1 MYQITPI
8 ILEKITPQEYQ
19 AIGLYL
25 DNNPIILAAL
35 RTLLAI
41 AEDSKELDLLEE
53 SLALEQENTEVPK
66 PPHPIMRRSS
76 SDGLL
81 NYTFSSLE
89 KQSSEVEIIPSTVVE
104 EIIESTS
111 STVIE
116 EMTESTSSTV
126 IEETTEST
134 SSTVEEI
141 IESRPTVMGTHDNK
155 TVNVVGCNATPV
167 QPSTLQEVAV
177 QNRLYSAVLVGNN
190 KVSKGTK
197 PCASHKYKVVS
208 VNFAD
213 LVSAKAFPP
222 LHEFPE
228 ISRETAR
235 KACRRYCTKL
245 TRLVTTKSLGS
256 KRL

>member
-1 MYQITPI
+1 MYQVIPI

-25 DNNPIILAAL
+25 DSNPIILAAL

-66 PPHPIMRRSS
+66 PPNTIMRRSS

-116 EMTESTSSTV
+116 EIVESTSSTV
-126 IEETTEST
+126 IEEIIEST

-141 IESRPTVMGTHDNK
+141 IESTPTVMDTHDNK

-167 QPSTLQEVAV
+167 QPSTSQEVAV

-190 KVSKGTK
+190 KVSKGAK
-197 PCASHKYKVVS
+197 PCANHKSKVVS
-208 VNFAD
+208 VNFAN

-228 ISRETAR
+228 ISRETVR

>member
-1 MYQITPI
+1 MYQVIPVA
-8 ILEKITPQEYQ
+8 LEKITPQEYQ

-81 NYTFSSLE
+81 NYTFSSLS

-104 EIIESTS
+104 EIVESTS
-111 STVIE
+111 STV
-116 EMTESTSSTV
+116 V
-126 IEETTEST
+126 EETTEST

-141 IESRPTVMGTHDNK
+141 IESRPNF
-155 TVNVVGCNATPV
+155 VGCNATPV
-167 QPSTLQEVAV
+167 QPSTSQEVAV

-197 PCASHKYKVVS
+197 PCANHKYKVVS
-208 VNFAD
+208 VNFVD

-245 TRLVTTKSLGS
+245 TRLVTTKSLSS

>member
-1 MYQITPI
+1 MYQVIPVA
-8 ILEKITPQEYQ
+8 LEKITPQEYQ

-66 PPHPIMRRSS
+66 PPNTIMRRSS

-116 EMTESTSSTV
+116 E
-126 IEETTEST
+126 TTEST

-141 IESRPTVMGTHDNK
+141 IESKPTVMGTHDNK

-167 QPSTLQEVAV
+167 QPSTSQEVAV
-177 QNRLYSAVLVGNN
+177 QNRLYSAVLVGN
-190 KVSKGTK
+190 KVSKGAK
-197 PCASHKYKVVS
+197 PCANHKSKVVS